1 MPICV
6 QFEPQEEELPEDP
19 KERAEYLAE
28 KKRKKEKEEK
38 KADRVMQ
45 NATSISGGGSATVND
60 RDRNKK
66 HGGKSGK
73 KRSK

>member
-1 MPICV
+1 L
-6 QFEPQEEELPEDP
+6 E
-19 KERAEYLAE
+19 E
-28 KKRKKEKEEK
+28 KKRKQARTDRKLD
-38 KADRVMQ
+38 KAMQ
-45 NATSISGGGSATVND
+45 NATSISGGGGGARSATAND